1 MVGYLGPIHS
11 FTYQA
16 ASTFYMQGELLPYGN
31 FHLLFEALDKDLVE
45 GIVVPI
51 ENSIEGTVNVVQDK
65 LLEYGF
71 QINREIVMD
80 IRLSLISKSNQLETI
95 KYVISNPVALQQC
108 RNTLSKELGKYKEV
122 YEDSTSK
129 AVKNLFELDE
139 TYAAVASE
147 ENVLGELNILLNDCQ
162 DYQQNQTRFLFIK
175 KTLEVIGLHNK
186 TSIVITPQVEVSG
199 ALYDILHEFAI
210 RSINLTKIESRPSKE
225 ELGSYKFYIDFEGN
239 IEDQVVKDAIAIL
252 THKSKSIKL
261 LGSYYSKK

>member
-80 IRLSLISKSNQLETI
+80 IRLSLISKSNQNHHRKHNDL
-95 KYVISNPVALQQC
+95 
-108 RNTLSKELGKYKEV
+108 
-122 YEDSTSK
+122 
-129 AVKNLFELDE
+129 
-139 TYAAVASE
+139 
-147 ENVLGELNILLNDCQ
+147 IL
-162 DYQQNQTRFLFIK
+162 
-175 KTLEVIGLHNK
+175 
-186 TSIVITPQVEVSG
+186 ITPQLEYLNMV
-199 ALYDILHEFAI
+199 L
-210 RSINLTKIESRPSKE
+210 INHKIIINK
-225 ELGSYKFYIDFEGN
+225 
-239 IEDQVVKDAIAIL
+239 
-252 THKSKSIKL
+252 
-261 LGSYYSKK
+261 

>member
-80 IRLSLISKSNQLETI
+80 IRLSLISKSNQVVFILIFTAVGLTTAGI
-95 KYVISNPVALQQC
+95 ISAKIAASPLFNTVA
-108 RNTLSKELGKYKEV
+108 RIFLG
-122 YEDSTSK
+122 
-129 AVKNLFELDE
+129 
-139 TYAAVASE
+139 
-147 ENVLGELNILLNDCQ
+147 
-162 DYQQNQTRFLFIK
+162 
-175 KTLEVIGLHNK
+175 
-186 TSIVITPQVEVSG
+186 G
-199 ALYDILHEFAI
+199 ALGVIITAGIGY
-210 RSINLTKIESRPSKE
+210 
-225 ELGSYKFYIDFEGN
+225 
-239 IEDQVVKDAIAIL
+239 
-252 THKSKSIKL
+252 L
-261 LGSYYSKK
+261 LGLTGI